1 MEHVCARCA
10 RLSLRPASRNASIS
24 HLSSVRGFSTAR
36 SLLAEGEQKPSGNSA
51 SKSSA
56 SGSRSGSPNVVIRK
70 TSVRSGAVAASAGA
84 GAARRPPPG
93 PILRR
98 TAAPRTGSA
107 QNSPA
112 STGTRSPSN
121 AGQQQQQQSRA
132 PPPGLLLRRPGPPRS
147 TGAGR
152 AGQQPQ
158 QQQPGSYGVRRAGQ
172 SQGQGAQQYQRRQGA
187 QAQGQ
192 GRGAGGRPINRTDR
206 RIQRAE
212 RREVSKAAE
221 EDDEDDADLLS
232 IDDQINQYIKTNI
245 DRPVNPTEEIP
256 HVPGQELSVDTLRA
270 DWPNTPLSGTG
281 LTESVQ
287 QRIEWLAHRI
297 PHGYQTPMQLAERYY
312 KGYLTRFES
321 EEEKKEVLALAAEM
335 ARKRADEITEKK
347 NIEAHPKDMA
357 FDDVASR
364 AAERQALAET
374 YVKGKYPEPEKQ
386 KMPFLDQIVRNL
398 NNNDTY
404 NGLQSEQFMQTI
416 HKLMATQA
424 PRSQK
429 RT

>member
-24 HLSSVRGFSTAR
+24 HLINGRGFSTAR
-36 SLLAEGEQKPSGNSA
+36 SLLAEGDQKPSGNSA

-56 SGSRSGSPNVVIRK
+56 SGSGSGSPSVVIRK
-70 TSVRSGAVAASAGA
+70 TPVRSGTAAASAGA

-98 TAAPRTGSA
+98 TGAQRTGSA

-112 STGTRSPSN
+112 STGTRTPSI
-121 AGQQQQQQSRA
+121 AGQQQQSRA
-132 PPPGLLLRRPGPPRS
+132 PAPGLLLRRSGPPRS

-158 QQQPGSYGVRRAGQ
+158 QQQPGSYGARRGLGQ
-172 SQGQGAQQYQRRQGA
+172 PQGQGAQQYQRRQGA
-187 QAQGQ
+187 QAQEQ

-221 EDDEDDADLLS
+221 EEDEDDADLLS
-232 IDDQINQYIKTNI
+232 IDDQINAYIKTNI

-321 EEEKKEVLALAAEM
+321 EEEKKEVLALAAEI

-347 NIEAHPKDMA
+347 NVEAHPKDMT

-404 NGLQSEQFMQTI
+404 NGLQSEQFMQTV